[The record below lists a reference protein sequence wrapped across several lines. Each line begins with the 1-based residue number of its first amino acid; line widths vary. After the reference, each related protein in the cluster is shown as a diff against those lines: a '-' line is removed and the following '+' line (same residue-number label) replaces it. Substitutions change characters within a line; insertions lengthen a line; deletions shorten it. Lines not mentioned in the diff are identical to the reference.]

1 MIVRSIDHHVWEM
14 GQDDEWGKLTN
25 PTLCL
30 NWEHTVYTGN
40 FPVTYSCKRT
50 CKVGYT
56 WNFVKT

>member
-1 MIVRSIDHHVWEM
+1 M

-25 PTLCL
+25 PIVLKLGT
-30 NWEHTVYTGN
+30 HGN

-50 CKVGYT
+50 CAVDYT